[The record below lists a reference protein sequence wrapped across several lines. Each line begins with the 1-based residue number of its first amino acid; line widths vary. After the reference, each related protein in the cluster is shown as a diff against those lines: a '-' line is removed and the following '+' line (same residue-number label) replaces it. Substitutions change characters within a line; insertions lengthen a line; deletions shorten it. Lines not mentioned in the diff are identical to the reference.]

1 MPIEMTEER
10 DDEGRLLSK
19 IGECACGAEI
29 DLSDPMTNACDNCGR
44 LYNGCGQEL
53 RPEED
58 WEEPWGDD

>member
-1 MPIEMTEER
+1 
-10 DDEGRLLSK
+10 
-19 IGECACGAEI
+19 
-29 DLSDPMTNACDNCGR
+29 MTNACDNCGR